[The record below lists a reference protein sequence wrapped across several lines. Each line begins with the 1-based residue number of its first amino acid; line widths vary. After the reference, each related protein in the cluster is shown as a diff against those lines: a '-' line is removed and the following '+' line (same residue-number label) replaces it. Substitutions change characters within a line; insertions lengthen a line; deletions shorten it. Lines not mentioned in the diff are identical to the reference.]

1 MVMSLKTIAVDAM
14 GGDFGLDVTI
24 PGAISFLKRCPDA
37 ALILVGD
44 ENRIRDRLTS
54 ANAPM
59 SRITIKPASQIVDM
73 DESPT
78 SAMKN
83 KKDSSMRVA
92 INQIKEGQAQA
103 AVSAGNTGALM
114 ATARFVLKTISGID
128 RPAIAK
134 FLPGRDN
141 HLTLVLDLGANVD
154 CSSEQLLQFAIMGSE
169 LVAAIFPDK
178 SRPRVGL
185 LNVGTE
191 DIKGNHAVKETH
203 QLLTN
208 SQLNFVGNVEGHALF
223 TAEVDVLVVDGF
235 TGNAM
240 LKSIEGSV
248 KFFSNI
254 IKEEFKR
261 TLFNKMAAIF
271 SLPTFK
277 GVKRRLDPRRFNGAI
292 LIGLRGVVVKSHGG
306 TDAVGFAFALQEAYQ
321 SIKVNSV
328 AKIEAGVTRQLAT
341 EDNTSE

>member
-1 MVMSLKTIAVDAM
+1 MSLKTIAVDAM
-14 GGDFGLDVTI
+14 GGDFGLDVSI
-24 PGAISFLKRCPDA
+24 PGAISFLNRHDDVH
-37 ALILVGD
+37 LIMVGD
-44 ENRIRDRLTS
+44 EARIL
-54 ANAPM
+54 AALKAAQAPL
-59 SRITIKPASQIVDM
+59 SRISIQAASQIVDM

-92 INQIKEGQAQA
+92 INQIKEGKAQA
-103 AVSAGNTGALM
+103 TVSAGNTGALM
-114 ATARFVLKTISGID
+114 ATARFVLKTIPGVD

-134 FLPGRDN
+134 FLPGKNN

-169 LVAAIFPDK
+169 LVGAIFPEK
-178 SRPRVGL
+178 TAPRVGL

-191 DIKGNHAVKETH
+191 DIKGNHAAKETH

-208 SQLNFVGNVEGHALF
+208 SQLNFVGNVEGNGIF
-223 TAEVDVLVVDGF
+223 SAETDVLVVDGF

-248 KFFSNI
+248 KFFSEV
-254 IKEEFKR
+254 IKEEYKS
-261 TLFNKMAAIF
+261 TIFNKMAALF

-277 GVKRRLDPRRFNGAI
+277 GVKKRLDPRRFNGAI
-292 LIGLRGVVVKSHGG
+292 LIGLRGVVIKSHGG

-321 SIKVNSV
+321 SIKADSI
-328 AKIEAGVTRQLAT
+328 ARIQAGVTHQL
-341 EDNTSE
+341 DIIDHPSE

>member
-1 MVMSLKTIAVDAM
+1 MSLKTIAVDAM
-14 GGDFGLDVTI
+14 GGDFGLDISI
-24 PGAISFLKRCPDA
+24 PGALSFLQRHDDA
-37 ALILVGD
+37 HLIMVGD
-44 ENRIRDRLTS
+44 EARIL
-54 ANAPM
+54 AALKAAQAPL
-59 SRITIKPASQIVDM
+59 SRITIQPASQIVDM

-92 INQIKEGQAQA
+92 INQIKEGKAQA

-114 ATARFVLKTISGID
+114 ATARFVLKTIPGID

-134 FLPGRDN
+134 FLPGKDN

-169 LVAAIFPDK
+169 LVSAIFPEK
-178 SRPRVGL
+178 TAPRVGL

-191 DIKGNHAVKETH
+191 DIKGNHATKETH
-203 QLLTN
+203 QLLAG
-208 SQLNFVGNVEGHALF
+208 SQLNFVGNIEGNAIF
-223 TAEVDVLVVDGF
+223 TAEADVLVVDGF

-248 KFFSNI
+248 KFFSGV

-261 TLFNKMAAIF
+261 NLFNKIAALLSI
-271 SLPTFK
+271 PTFK
-277 GVKRRLDPRRFNGAI
+277 SVKARLDPRRFNGAI
-292 LIGLRGVVVKSHGG
+292 LIGLRGVVIKSHGG
-306 TDAVGFAFALQEAYQ
+306 TDAVGFAFALHEAYQ
-321 SIKVNSV
+321 SIKADSV
-328 AKIEAGVTRQLAT
+328 AKIQAGVTHQLTAT
-341 EDNTSE
+341 EALSE